1 MTGQVHWLPLVV
13 VLLAA
18 LPILY
23 FWFRSRR
30 EDRKYLVE
38 QSSVRCRARGN
49 QLVQCTVVR
58 DAATGQPLGIR
69 TCSAIF
75 GEVCCD
81 KACLPLFA
89 RTA

>member
-23 FWFRSRR
+23 LAIRSWR
-30 EDRKYLVE
+30 DDGTVLVE
-38 QSSVRCRARGN
+38 QGSVRCRQHGN
-49 QLVQCTVVR
+49 QLVHCTVVR

-69 TCSAIF
+69 TCSAVF
-75 GEVCCD
+75 GEVSCNR
-81 KACLPLFA
+81 ACLPLFA
-89 RTA
+89 RAT